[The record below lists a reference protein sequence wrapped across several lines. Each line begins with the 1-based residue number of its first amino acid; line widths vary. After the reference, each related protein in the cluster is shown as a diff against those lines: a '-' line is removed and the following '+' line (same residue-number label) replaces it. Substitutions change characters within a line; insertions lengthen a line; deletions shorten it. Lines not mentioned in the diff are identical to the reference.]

1 MAFKSGRDKG
11 RGGIVPRFSPV
22 LQKGACLLLLGLVVW
37 LEACGMR
44 SPEPHFEQLRSLDK
58 DERLK
63 AANALLR
70 YGGEVVPR
78 LIEEYGSSF
87 IRVRFEVVK
96 LLGRIKDERAVP
108 MLIEALGDKSANVAQ
123 AAAWSLGELRSPA
136 ALGPLLN
143 YTHDSSKGM
152 REQVI
157 RALGTCHS
165 YELEPVLSD
174 SAREEIFKSLRD
186 PELDMRIKALL
197 GMHEF
202 GYRGATEEIIRMSRD
217 VSAEVRHVAVQALGH
232 IAVGS
237 APNAT
242 AATPR
247 MRQSIVEVLT
257 VALDEVNYQTIRTKA
272 VRALG
277 QIGDPRVV
285 PHLERLYQQGNEEDK
300 RETKRVLKKF
310 VQAVADSG

>member
-1 MAFKSGRDKG
+1 MAFHNGRDKG
-11 RGGIVPRFSPV
+11 GIVARFASV
-22 LQKGACLLLLGLVVW
+22 LQMATYLLLLSLVVCMK
-37 LEACGMR
+37 ACGPR

-78 LIEEYGSSF
+78 LIEEYGSGF

-108 MLIEALGDKSANVAQ
+108 VLIEALGDKSANVAQ

-143 YTHDSSKGM
+143 YTGDSSKGM

-174 SAREEIFKSLRD
+174 SAREEVFKSLRD
-186 PELDMRIKALL
+186 PESDMRIRALL

-237 APNAT
+237 APNAI
-242 AATPR
+242 PPPPGV
-247 MRQSIVEVLT
+247 RQSIVEVLT
-257 VALDEVNYQTIRTKA
+257 VALDEVDYQTIRTKA
-272 VRALG
+272 VRALEK
-277 QIGDPRVV
+277 IGDPRVA
-285 PHLERLYQQGNEEDK
+285 PHLERLYQQGNAEDK
-300 RETKRVLKKF
+300 RETKRVLEKF
-310 VQAVADSG
+310 AQATAESG

>member
-1 MAFKSGRDKG
+1 MAFHNGRDKG
-11 RGGIVPRFSPV
+11 GIVARFSSV
-22 LQKGACLLLLGLVVW
+22 LQKATYLLLLSLVVCMK
-37 LEACGMR
+37 ACGPR

-70 YGGEVVPR
+70 YGGEV
-78 LIEEYGSSF
+78 EEYGSGF

-108 MLIEALGDKSANVAQ
+108 VLIEALGDKSANVAQ
-123 AAAWSLGELRSPA
+123 VAAGSLGELRSPA

-186 PELDMRIKALL
+186 PESDMRIKALL

-237 APNAT
+237 APNAI
-242 AATPR
+242 PPPPGV
-247 MRQSIVEVLT
+247 RQSIVEVLT
-257 VALDEVNYQTIRTKA
+257 VALDEVDYQTIRTKA
-272 VRALG
+272 VRALEK
-277 QIGDPRVV
+277 IGDPRVV
-285 PHLERLYQQGNEEDK
+285 PHLERLYQQGNAEDK
-300 RETKRVLKKF
+300 RETKRVLEKF
-310 VQAVADSG
+310 VQATAESG

>member
-1 MAFKSGRDKG
+1 MAFHNGRDKG
-11 RGGIVPRFSPV
+11 RIVPRFSPV
-22 LQKGACLLLLGLVVW
+22 LQKGAYLLLLSLVVW
-37 LEACGMR
+37 LKACGPR
-44 SPEPHFEQLRSLDK
+44 SPDPHFEQLRSLDK

-78 LIEEYGSSF
+78 LIEEYGSGF

-108 MLIEALGDKSANVAQ
+108 VLIEALGDKSANVAQ

-143 YTHDSSKGM
+143 YTRDSSKGM

-174 SAREEIFKSLRD
+174 SAREEVFKSLRD
-186 PELDMRIKALL
+186 PESDMRIRALL

-237 APNAT
+237 APNAI
-242 AATPR
+242 PPPPGV
-247 MRQSIVEVLT
+247 RQSIVEVLT
-257 VALDEVNYQTIRTKA
+257 VALDEVDYQTIRTKA
-272 VRALG
+272 VRALEK
-277 QIGDPRVV
+277 IGDPRVA
-285 PHLERLYQQGNEEDK
+285 PHLERLYQQGNAEDK
-300 RETKRVLKKF
+300 RETKRVLEKF
-310 VQAVADSG
+310 AQATAESG

>member
-1 MAFKSGRDKG
+1 MAFHNGRDKG
-11 RGGIVPRFSPV
+11 RIVPRFSPV
-22 LQKGACLLLLGLVVW
+22 LQKGAYLLLLSLVVW
-37 LEACGMR
+37 LKACGPR
-44 SPEPHFEQLRSLDK
+44 SPDPHFEQLRSLDK

-78 LIEEYGSSF
+78 LIEEYGSGF

-108 MLIEALGDKSANVAQ
+108 VLIEALGDKSANVAQ

-136 ALGPLLN
+136 ALGALLN

-165 YELEPVLSD
+165 YELEPALSD
-174 SAREEIFKSLRD
+174 SARAEIFKSLRD
-186 PELDMRIKALL
+186 PESDMRIKALL

-202 GYRGATEEIIRMSRD
+202 GYRDATEEIIRMSRD

-242 AATPR
+242 PAPPR
-247 MRQSIVEVLT
+247 MRKNIVEVLT

-277 QIGDPRVV
+277 QIGDSRVV
-285 PHLERLYQQGNEEDK
+285 PHLERLYQQGNAEDK
-300 RETKRVLKKF
+300 RETKRVLEKF
-310 VQAVADSG
+310 AQAVADSG